1 MDFIRKYISTVFSG
15 LLVVLVV
22 SLILGGLLGQPVL
35 IGYVQTG
42 SMSPALDP
50 GDGFVAIPEE
60 LSGEIRENDVVVFR
74 AENIHNGGL
83 VTHRVVGETES
94 GYITKGDANPIAD
107 QSGRE
112 PVVRE
117 EQIVAE
123 ALQVNGQ
130 LVVLPNLGALVENV
144 QNVIEKAQLHLA
156 GLFGTRLFLGAQ
168 GFAILFSAFLF
179 FAYIGLTIQETSN
192 RPGREYARSLTR
204 SDGMNGHSVVL
215 AITLMLV
222 TATTLGMVLPSTTH
236 ELETITS
243 DSEKI
248 SLNVGNEGFVPVVV
262 HFESTSE
269 SITIDPQR
277 VYVPSQSSKEATVA
291 LPPPESADD
300 NRRYLDER
308 RYFAL
313 LPVPVLT
320 ALHRFHPWAP
330 VIAIN
335 ALIGIPLYLLGVKL
349 VGTGRIRN
357 RSRSRNLT
365 LVVRLR
371 RIFRDIY

>member
-1 MDFIRKYISTVFSG
+1 
-15 LLVVLVV
+15 
-22 SLILGGLLGQPVL
+22 
-35 IGYVQTG
+35 
-42 SMSPALDP
+42 MSPTLDP

-123 ALQVNGQ
+123 ALQINGR

-144 QNVIEKAQLHLA
+144 QNVIEEAQLHLA

-168 GFAILFSAFLF
+168 GFAILFSALLF
-179 FAYIGLTIQETSN
+179 IAYIGLTIQETSN
-192 RPGREYARSLTR
+192 RPGREYARSLNR
-204 SDGMNGHSVVL
+204 SDGMNGHFVVL

-262 HFESTSE
+262 YFESTSE

-349 VGTGRIRN
+349 VGTGRIRD

-365 LVVRLR
+365 PVVRLR